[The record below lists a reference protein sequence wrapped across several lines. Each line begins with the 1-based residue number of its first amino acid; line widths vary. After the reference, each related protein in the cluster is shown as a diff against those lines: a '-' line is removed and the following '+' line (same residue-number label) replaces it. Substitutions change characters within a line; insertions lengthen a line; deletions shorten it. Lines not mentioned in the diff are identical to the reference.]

1 MLLVAA
7 SSYIIYLFHTTFEG
21 FAKAV
26 CRRLPL
32 DSDLWYVFVPEAIVV
47 ITCGLV
53 VPIILFKVFK
63 RYKFTRML
71 FGLWIVTL
79 SMINFNKDSFKKA
92 DSFLWQVCPNKSI
105 KELHLSLFLL
115 TISHKADSM
124 DEKTIHTYKI
134 YSLMFVRILCI
145 DHACHSIQR

>member
-71 FGLWIVTL
+71 FGL
-79 SMINFNKDSFKKA
+79 
-92 DSFLWQVCPNKSI
+92 
-105 KELHLSLFLL
+105 
-115 TISHKADSM
+115 
-124 DEKTIHTYKI
+124 
-134 YSLMFVRILCI
+134 
-145 DHACHSIQR
+145 